1 MFSRLSEV
9 GRLSAF
15 LPDGRP
21 DGRLV
26 QLLTESDGVVSLVY
40 DEGRGPLAI
49 GFGLVYPRLEM
60 ASAKLDVGFA
70 AMPIGWRKVLAVAR
84 AMLTRTCAAVEGVI
98 MKETGREPLAID
110 CYATVPLPNRPARL
124 LAHAIGMRL
133 VARIPRFAVWEGDVV
148 DAVIYHLAWR

>member
-1 MFSRLSEV
+1 MGRTNNRAVEIEEELIRPASYADIVEMFSRLSEV

-84 AMLTRTCAAVEGVI
+84 AMLTRTCAAF
-98 MKETGREPLAID
+98 
-110 CYATVPLPNRPARL
+110 
-124 LAHAIGMRL
+124 
-133 VARIPRFAVWEGDVV
+133 PRT
-148 DAVIYHLAWR
+148 